1 MVVEVWIGIVVL
13 TIGTE
18 TDEREMDRRWF
29 EMDST
34 SCFAHEFK
42 TLEQVKVDEFATA
55 FADRVVMSGDHAVI
69 TAGTIS
75 EGNFP
80 DETGFAEIVER
91 IVDSGI
97 ADGVEPGAG
106 ADENLIGRGVPITFT
121 NRLEHHAPLRR
132 QPCLNLN
139 PRLSALLSHE
149 S

>member
-1 MVVEVWIGIVVL
+1 MVL

-42 TLEQVKVDEFATA
+42 TLEQVKVDEFATE

-80 DETGFAEIVER
+80 DESGFAEIVER
-91 IVDSGI
+91 VVNSRI
-97 ADGVEPGAG
+97 ADRVEPGAG
-106 ADENLIGRGVPITFT
+106 ADEDFIGRRVPITFT

-132 QPCLNLN
+132 QSCLNLT
-139 PRLSALLSHE
+139 PCLFALSRHE
-149 S
+149 T